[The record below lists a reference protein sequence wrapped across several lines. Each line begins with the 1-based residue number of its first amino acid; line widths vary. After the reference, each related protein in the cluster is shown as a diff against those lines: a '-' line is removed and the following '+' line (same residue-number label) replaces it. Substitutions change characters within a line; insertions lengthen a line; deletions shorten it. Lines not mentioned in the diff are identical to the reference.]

1 MPVTF
6 VSAFLNLHEARPVDK
21 SVERHMDLFR
31 VLQSAGIRIHLF
43 LSPEYRG
50 RVTLEN
56 GVIEYIRLEDLET
69 FKTAPQGL
77 PAQRNAEH
85 DTRNFLILMNSKAE
99 LLQRAIQSHMHTSE
113 HFAWID
119 FGIAHI
125 FRTPALAAR
134 QLTELS
140 TTVYPERCLLMPGC
154 WTSRTG
160 GLDQVSWRFCG
171 GFVLGDKASLLG
183 LAGLYTTHFHTLP
196 SLSWEV
202 NVWAL
207 FEANGLLT
215 PTWYKANHDDSI
227 LNVPH
232 TTGIVRVPSTVPLY
246 WSGGYSHCHVGAS
259 IERYV
264 LDAICRQPTK
274 VSAIFTQSDGLIE
287 DSMFEEMITT
297 LGREDKANTPA
308 AKICAELEAETRIGT
323 TPILAMLCSR
333 RVQRKNLLLLP
344 LDDHTFDVGLKTVLG
359 GIPKPAWADRKPV
372 AFWRGGSSGCERPTL
387 RLRVMDCLYDSPHA
401 DVRVTPGGWDF
412 NDKDIPE
419 RYFTST
425 RASIE
430 THVENKYILIVDG
443 NCIASAHQ
451 WVFGSGS
458 VPIMITHPD
467 NDYWFKRYLT
477 PMVHYVPIQYD
488 LSDLQEKLQWLVDN
502 DAAAEQIAKNAMQ
515 FADTHFT
522 PEFQRAYVDME
533 LNRILHGE
541 TSMLKSRYTAKCQIP
556 CDINEHLPTLL
567 KYATRCDS
575 ITECGVC
582 NIVSSYAFATGLLGN
597 PNGVF
602 KMVDPYRSHNI
613 DMFTEM
619 CQREG
624 IRVKYFQDSD
634 LTCPCEE
641 TDLLFIDTWHVY
653 AQLKRELAHWHSHVK
668 KYIVMHDTTVDEW
681 DGESIRGNHDIAR
694 QSRESGFPPEEIAR
708 GLWPAITEFLCAHP
722 EWKLEERV
730 TNNNGLTVLARR
742 SDPVS

>member
-6 VSAFLNLHEARPVDK
+6 VSAFFNLHETRPVDK
-21 SVERHMDLFR
+21 SVDRHFELFR
-31 VLQSAGIRIHLF
+31 VLQSAGIRLHLF
-43 LSPEYRG
+43 LSAEYRG
-50 RVTLEN
+50 RITLEN
-56 GVIEYIRLEDLET
+56 GVIEYIELEDLET
-69 FKTAPQGL
+69 YKTAPPGL
-77 PAQRNAEH
+77 PDQRNEAH
-85 DTRNFLILMNSKAE
+85 DTRNFLILMNAKTE
-99 LLQRAIQSHMHTSE
+99 LVQRAIKSYMHTST
-113 HFAWID
+113 HYAWID

-125 FRTPALAAR
+125 FRTPVVAAR
-134 QLTELS
+134 HLSELS
-140 TTVYPERCLLMPGC
+140 TTVYPEGCLFVPGC
-154 WTSRTG
+154 WSTQTQF
-160 GLDQVSWRFCG
+160 LDKVSWRFCG
-171 GFVLGDKASLLG
+171 GFFLGDKISLLEFAE
-183 LAGLYTTHFHTLP
+183 LSARYTKSLP
-196 SLSWEV
+196 TLSWEV
-202 NVWAL
+202 NTWAALESKGL
-207 FEANGLLT
+207 FA

-227 LNVPH
+227 LNVPY

-246 WSGGYSHCHVGAS
+246 WSGGYSHCHVGSA

-264 LDAICRQPTK
+264 LDAIRRQSTK
-274 VSAIFTQSDGLIE
+274 VSAIFTQSDGLI
-287 DSMFEEMITT
+287 DDMLFDEMITT

-308 AKICAELEAETRIGT
+308 AKICTELESEARPHTV
-323 TPILAMLCSR
+323 PVLCMLCTR
-333 RVQRKNLLLLP
+333 RFRRDNLLLLP

-359 GIPKPAWADRKPV
+359 GIAKPAWKDRKPL

-387 RLRVMDCLYDSPHA
+387 RLRILDCLYDSPNA
-401 DVRVTPGGWDF
+401 DVRFTPGGWEF
-412 NDKDIPE
+412 NDRDIPQK
-419 RYFTST
+419 YFTSA

-467 NDYWFKRYLT
+467 NDYWFKRYLK
-477 PMVHYVPIQYD
+477 PMIHYVPIKYD

-502 DAAAEQIAKNAMQ
+502 DAESEQIAKNAMQ

-541 TSMLKSRYTAKCQIP
+541 TSMLKSRYESKCQIP

-567 KYATRCDS
+567 KYAKKCDS

-619 CQREG
+619 CEREG

-668 KYIVMHDTTVDEW
+668 KYIIMHDTTVDEW
-681 DGESIRGNHDIAR
+681 YGESIRGNHDIAR

-708 GLWPAITEFLCAHP
+708 GLWPAITEFLAAHP
-722 EWKLEERV
+722 DWRLEERV
-730 TNNNGLTVLARR
+730 TNNNGLTVLSR
-742 SDPVS
+742 VSA